1 MITDVIMYGLAL
13 LILVLIILAMINN
26 IRKPNVVAVE
36 KLGVSEYDK
45 QEPLMYIQPSYA
57 EILKEIHD
65 ILNESNMH
73 LRSMCR
79 VMDETVKEEL
89 GSQIQTKEDIE
100 ESNKTSYVEPVKETK
115 ESMVKSIAWYKKKI
129 DEFMEEKRK
138 TLDSDVKICNRIGLS
153 QKSLKVYIGTH
164 KAEKEAL
171 TLQCKNNS
179 KAELKERFYNR
190 TKVGKG
196 RVC

>member
-1 MITDVIMYGLAL
+1 MITDIVMYGLAL
-13 LILVLIILAMINN
+13 LILVLILFVMIKR
-26 IRKPNVVAVE
+26 IE
-36 KLGVSEYDK
+36 KLAIAEPEKYDK
-45 QEPLMYIQPSYA
+45 QEPCT
-57 EILKEIHD
+57 ETLKEIRS

-129 DEFMEEKRK
+129 EEFMEEKRK

-196 RVC
+196 KLNDRR

>member
-1 MITDVIMYGLAL
+1 MITDIVMYGLAL
-13 LILVLIILAMINN
+13 LILVLIILAMINS
-26 IRKPNVVAVE
+26 IRKPNTVAVE
-36 KLGVSEYDK
+36 KLGISEYDK
-45 QEPLMYIQPSYA
+45 QEPFVYIQPSYT
-57 EILKEIHD
+57 EILKEIHS

-129 DEFMEEKRK
+129 EEFMEEKRK